1 MKNKVDIGKLIEKKY
16 KGNTLELSDILEQID
31 LVLQET
37 SDYKYKSKID
47 TGDLEEN
54 PESVDISQR
63 MYGAQGSRK
72 QRPDEP
78 GYGDNVNRIP
88 SVRPT
93 TVAEGEH
100 TKGSKKIEPVTVT
113 VPDLFSLVSN
123 QNMELDSPER
133 LMINDIISNFKDGN
147 WIDKAKELQKFIID
161 PLKIEGEG
169 KDMGMRKAISSLMY
183 ISLLK
188 KISFFIAQPGKL
200 FEYIIAP
207 LIGPD
212 AKVVGETDQDI
223 LDIDRSNGYGYSVK
237 IFTGKFSSFGVKGS
251 YENLQKAIAKD
262 PNKAVTYIIAVSN
275 KKEMTLQLVELNIT
289 SNQEYFK
296 GYSAEYE
303 YVGGTLYKNNT
314 NPGIF
319 GLYILDEEGKNKK
332 INNLKLAR
340 AARAQKAAAEK
351 EAKRLQRAAEKETKK
366 AQPKLEPQ
374 DLVNFDNKQ
383 LRVQQLRDIQKSLRN
398 NISIVKNI
406 DALNVELNKPYAN
419 MFSDE
424 LKTALRGAVTSQ
436 QLKQFIDNY
445 NIDIDNLLKSAEQK
459 KIDAAAQAQQPVQQ
473 DQINELLYEVDGED
487 ETQQSQTD
495 PNAEDPNAED
505 PNIEDPNI
513 EDPERQVP
521 KYEFNM
527 TLKGQWQRFEKI
539 EFKFEDVKTYNK
551 FALELSNGIQ
561 ISMANA
567 LNAFSRLGT
576 NLTKYLGTARQ
587 GQRENYAQR
596 CIDDTVVI
604 EQNILTIA
612 SEEGDEIIKKN
623 NP

>member
-16 KGNTLELSDILEQID
+16 KGNTLQLSDILEQID

-37 SDYKYKSKID
+37 SDNKYNSKID

-54 PESVDISQR
+54 PESVNISQR
-63 MYGAQGSRK
+63 MYGVQGSRK
-72 QRPDEP
+72 QRPDEL
-78 GYGDNVNRIP
+78 GYGDNVDNAP
-88 SVRPT
+88 PVRPT
-93 TVAEGEH
+93 TVAEGED

-212 AKVVGETDQDI
+212 AKVVGSTDQDI

-275 KKEMTLQLVELNIT
+275 KDKLTLQLVELNIT

-296 GYSAEYE
+296 GYSAVYE
-303 YVGGTLYKNNT
+303 YVGGTLYKDNT

-340 AARAQKAAAEK
+340 AARVQKAAADK

-374 DLVNFDNKQ
+374 DVVNFDN
-383 LRVQQLRDIQKSLRN
+383 QQLTVQRLKDIQKSLIN
-398 NISIVKNI
+398 NIRRVMDI
-406 DALNVELNKPYAN
+406 DVLNTELNKSYAKN
-419 MFSDE
+419 IFSDE
-424 LKTALRGAVTSQ
+424 LKTALRDAVSSQ

-445 NIDIDNLLKSAEQK
+445 TKNIDNLLKSAEQK
-459 KIDAAAQAQQPVQQ
+459 KIAAAAQAQQPVQQ
-473 DQINELLYEVDGED
+473 GQINELLYEVDGED

-495 PNAEDPNAED
+495 PNIEDPNIEDPNAED
-505 PNIEDPNI
+505 PNA

-521 KYEFNM
+521 KYEFNLS
-527 TLKGQWQRFEKI
+527 LKGQWQRFEKI

-561 ISMANA
+561 TSMANA

-587 GQRENYAQR
+587 GQDKNYAQR
-596 CIDDTVVI
+596 CIEDTVVI

-612 SEEGDEIIKKN
+612 SEEGDEIIKKK
-623 NP
+623 